1 MSSLDLQCFK
11 DRWNEVLD
19 LLERENRIAWLA
31 FFDARL
37 VNFDNNQLKLSFV
50 DAEKLSGAHDYSYVR
65 KDSHRA
71 ALEKAVNERSARHTA
86 KKRERARITR

>member
-1 MSSLDLQCFK
+1 MNQLDLMTLK
-11 DRWNEVLD
+11 SRWNEVLD

-37 VNFDNNQLKLSFV
+37 VSLDNGQLRLSFV

-71 ALEKAVNERSARHTA
+71 ALELAIKEIFGYSVVI
-86 KKRERARITR
+86 ITE

>member
-1 MSSLDLQCFK
+1 MSSLDLQCLK

-19 LLERENRIAWLA
+19 TLERENRIAWLA

-37 VNFDNNQLKLSFV
+37 VSFDNNQLKLSFV

-71 ALEKAVNERSARHTA
+71 ALESAVKEIFGVTIAI
-86 KKRERARITR
+86 ITE

>member
-1 MSSLDLQCFK
+1 MSSLDLKCFK

-19 LLERENRIAWLA
+19 ALGRENRIAWLA

-37 VNFDNNQLKLSFV
+37 VSFDNNQLKLSFV

-71 ALEKAVNERSARHTA
+71 ALESAVKEIFGVTIVI
-86 KKRERARITR
+86 ITE

>member
-1 MSSLDLQCFK
+1 MSSLDLKCFK

-19 LLERENRIAWLA
+19 ALERENRIAWLA

-37 VNFDNNQLKLSFV
+37 VSFDNNQLKLSFV

-71 ALEKAVNERSARHTA
+71 ALESAVKEIFGVTIVI
-86 KKRERARITR
+86 ITE

>member
-1 MSSLDLQCFK
+1 MSSLDLHCFK

-19 LLERENRIAWLA
+19 ALERENRIAWLA

-71 ALEKAVNERSARHTA
+71 ALEEAV
-86 KKRERARITR
+86 REIFGVSVVIITE

>member
-19 LLERENRIAWLA
+19 ALERENRIAWLA

-37 VNFDNNQLKLSFV
+37 VSFDNNQLKLSFV

-71 ALEKAVNERSARHTA
+71 ALEEAV
-86 KKRERARITR
+86 REIFGVSVVIITE

>member
-1 MSSLDLQCFK
+1 MVQLELSTIK
-11 DRWNEVLD
+11 NRWNEVLD
-19 LLERENRIAWLA
+19 LLEQENRVAWLA

-37 VNFDNNQLKLSFV
+37 VSLDNNNLRLSFV

-71 ALEKAVNERSARHTA
+71 ALESAVKEIFGVTIAIINE
-86 KKRERARITR
+86 

>member
-37 VNFDNNQLKLSFV
+37 VSFDNNQLKLSFV

-71 ALEKAVNERSARHTA
+71 AHS
-86 KKRERARITR
+86 KKQ